1 MQNEKLFEDTETETD
16 SASVNEGAED
26 MQAVAEEKPK
36 PEAKPTKKQQ
46 FIQRASEKKHRHCL
60 NVIRNFFLWRPV
72 KRAFSDWSPDYME
85 FLITTFSW
93 PPFSSSGYSLIIPR
107 EEIQRE
113 VCFTRDP

>member
-46 FIQRASEKKHRHCL
+46 FIQIVKFTLFSASAG
-60 NVIRNFFLWRPV
+60 VIQLVSTSVLHEWTGWLV
-72 KRAFSDWSPDYME
+72 
-85 FLITTFSW
+85 
-93 PPFSSSGYSLIIPR
+93 GYYYIA
-107 EEIQRE
+107 
-113 VCFTRDP
+113 